1 VATTPVAATP
11 VAAPPVATT
20 PPAAAPPATAATPR
34 SVAVSTGFTVE
45 VRSAPSGASVIVDGK
60 RVGVTPATIA
70 LDVPA
75 SILVLRDG
83 YRPSRIRAERAGPIT
98 VRLVR
103 AARARSPRPATGETL
118 D

>member
-1 VATTPVAATP
+1 M
-11 VAAPPVATT
+11 
-20 PPAAAPPATAATPR
+20 
-34 SVAVSTGFTVE
+34 
-45 VRSAPSGASVIVDGK
+45 IVDGK

-83 YRPSRIRAERAGPIT
+83 YRPSRIRADRAGPIT

-103 AARARSPRPATGETL
+103 AARARSPRTATGETL